1 MSARHVAI
9 QCVSRSSTVDPGVS
23 SSHAPAGLR
32 RRSCIVQDSL
42 DPDSRG
48 ARHVTRR
55 DPLRPTAWGVVAPL
69 RRSRTERD
77 ELRVLAEM
85 VAVPANSHD
94 GFCPPGSIS
103 RPVEHVAAQIFHLDR
118 LRAVDEGDL
127 AGKVAYVSD
136 YVNYAHPLRYLQV
149 WIGCKP
155 RKPRT
160 VGHDCVSVKEALSRP
175 FTTQML
181 RFGTCGRLCVARQH
195 RVRDEGAGRVFV
207 PMCAKSRDVDS
218 RRLRR

>member
-77 ELRVLAEM
+77 ELRVLAGM

-118 LRAVDEGDL
+118 LGAVDEGDL

-136 YVNYAHPLRYLQV
+136 YVNYAHPLREGNGRCTREFFNLL
-149 WIGCKP
+149 
-155 RKPRT
+155 
-160 VGHDCVSVKEALSRP
+160 LSERGSGLDWWKTDLEELHGACHAAHANSHLTGLVAM
-175 FTTQML
+175 FTKIL
-181 RFGTCGRLCVARQH
+181 DAEPAYDF
-195 RVRDEGAGRVFV
+195 
-207 PMCAKSRDVDS
+207 
-218 RRLRR
+218 